1 MGEREVAIILE
12 MEQLISLFKWR
23 EGEEDCCK
31 NNGFRSVDVS
41 QLFYSIFEEN
51 SVIFIVSYGS
61 HRNLNKSIQS

>member
-31 NNGFRSVDVS
+31 KKRISFR
-41 QLFYSIFEEN
+41 
-51 SVIFIVSYGS
+51 
-61 HRNLNKSIQS
+61 

>member
-31 NNGFRSVDVS
+31 NNGFRSVAVS
-41 QLFYSIFEEN
+41 QLFYSIYEEN